1 VVQKSETS
9 NFLREDVDAMK
20 AWKDS
25 PCINQKEREAE
36 RE

>member
-1 VVQKSETS
+1 VGERSEIS

-20 AWKDS
+20 AWNDS